1 MTQQHKIA
9 TLATIFS
16 EVLANLAFMFTE
28 DDRPDADPAAAW
40 LETKIGY
47 SGSECGNLRFRCPAE
62 FCTRLAANLLGV
74 DPDDGDAERQSRD
87 AVKEFMNVVCGHFV
101 TSMYGTE
108 EVFDLSIPQTA
119 PLSEPPDLSINDGER
134 VATITVEGFPVQLE
148 YEPGMQAAT
157 DG

>member
-9 TLATIFS
+9 TLATTFS
-16 EVLANLAFMFTE
+16 EVLADLAFMFSE
-28 DDRPDADPAAAW
+28 DDQSDVDPAGAW

-62 FCTRLAANLLGV
+62 FCTHLAANLLGV
-74 DPDDGDAERQSRD
+74 DPSDDTAESQSRD

-108 EVFDLSIPQTA
+108 EVFDLTIPETA
-119 PLSEPPDLSINDGER
+119 SLSDPPDLSINDGER
-134 VATITVEGFPVQLE
+134 IATITVEGFPVQLE
-148 YEPGMQAAT
+148 YEPGTQPET
-157 DG
+157 NG